1 VADRTLPGD
10 SGSGATMATVNL
22 AHVVAAVEFIAEVTV
37 EPPRDAAV
45 PIGDEIVAGVADD
58 APAFEAV
65 GRSTK

>member
-1 VADRTLPGD
+1 
-10 SGSGATMATVNL
+10 MATVNL

-58 APAFEAV
+58 APVFEAV